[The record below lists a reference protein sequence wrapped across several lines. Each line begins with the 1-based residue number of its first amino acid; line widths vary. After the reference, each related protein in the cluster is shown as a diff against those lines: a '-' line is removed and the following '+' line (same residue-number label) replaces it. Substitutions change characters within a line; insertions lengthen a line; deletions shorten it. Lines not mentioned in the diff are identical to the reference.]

1 MKSNEQASTC
11 TITFSSNVAGQWFTI
26 WLKLI
31 FRDLQV
37 QILQA
42 IHNKCTN
49 GKAIYLAVS
58 ISILPTINFFILKYW
73 CKKMYFF
80 CEITFLKHVSHFKKS
95 NSYAKSL
102 NTQQFLFF
110 MQFSRQIAYLGN
122 FMQKKKKKLSKLE
135 FGFSGPNFHYSAT
148 LHSIFNVATNVRI
161 TI

>member
-1 MKSNEQASTC
+1 
-11 TITFSSNVAGQWFTI
+11 
-26 WLKLI
+26 
-31 FRDLQV
+31 
-37 QILQA
+37 
-42 IHNKCTN
+42 
-49 GKAIYLAVS
+49 
-58 ISILPTINFFILKYW
+58 
-73 CKKMYFF
+73 MYFF